1 MKKIL
6 LTSIII
12 LTVFILGGL
21 YTYQKSLAPTASD
34 LPNLTIMK
42 PEEIKVLA
50 TDLSVPWDI
59 AHLPDGNFLITERT
73 GTLALIGKEGGI
85 VGRAAVPKVVA
96 VGEGGLLGIALHPDF
111 SNNNYLYIYRTVSVG
126 SGYQNQVVRFQYQ
139 PTDHTLAGEEIIL
152 TNIPAGSV
160 HNGGALSFGPDGYLY
175 ITTGD
180 AGNTVLAPSVDSL
193 AGKILR
199 ITADGEI
206 PSDNPFG
213 NEIYSYGHRNPQGLA
228 WDEAGQLWSVEHG
241 RSGLQ
246 SGLDELNK
254 ITVGSNYGW
263 PESEGDRVLPNT
275 IGPVAHSGADD
286 TWAPSGLAYYQ
297 NTLYFTGLRGQKL
310 YQAKINRENNTV
322 NLQTFFAGEYGRLR
336 AARIFGDTL
345 YITTSNNDRRG
356 QPDSEDDRLIAVPLE
371 LLVGD

>member
-6 LTSIII
+6 ITSSIILVI
-12 LTVFILGGL
+12 LVLGGL
-21 YTYQKSLAPTASD
+21 YTYQKVLAPTSSD
-34 LPNLTIMK
+34 LPNLSIAK
-42 PEEIKVLA
+42 PEEIKVLS
-50 TDLSVPWDI
+50 TNLSIPWDI
-59 AHLPDGNFLITERT
+59 AHLPDGDFLITERT
-73 GTLALIGKEGGI
+73 GTLALIGKEGGV

-96 VGEGGLLGIALHPDF
+96 VGEGGLLGIALHLDF
-111 SNNNYLYIYRTVSVG
+111 SNNNYLYIYRTVSAG
-126 SGYQNQVVRFQYQ
+126 SDYKNQVVRFQYQ
-139 PTDHTLAGEEIIL
+139 PTDHTLADEKIIL
-152 TNIPAGSV
+152 DNIPAGSV

-180 AGNTVLAPSVDSL
+180 TGNTALAPNLNSL
-193 AGKILR
+193 SGKILR
-199 ITADGEI
+199 ITAEGEV

-228 WDEAGQLWSVEHG
+228 WDEKGQLWSVEHG

-254 ITVGSNYGW
+254 IIASGNYGW
-263 PESEGDRVLPNT
+263 PNSEGDKVLSDT
-275 IGPVAHSGADD
+275 IGPIEHSGTDE

-310 YQAKINRENNTV
+310 YQAKMDQENNSV
-322 NLQTFFAGEYGRLR
+322 DLQTFFSGEYGRLR

-356 QPDSEDDRLIAVPLE
+356 QPDSDDDKLIAVPLE
-371 LLVGD
+371 LLVEN